1 MTDRR
6 LATLGMMLGI
16 FLAGIDGT
24 IVSTAMP
31 TVVASLGGLERY
43 PWVFAAYMLFAAVTM
58 PVFGRLADIYG
69 RKRLFYVGIAAF
81 VLGSVLAGAAR
92 SMLQL
97 VAFRAVQGVGAGAM
111 FSIPYTVLG
120 VIYPPD
126 ERGKAIGYGSAVWG
140 VSSVIGPLLGYLIVA
155 TLSWRWVF
163 YLSVPVGAAAALVT
177 ARSLDET
184 TGDADRYVDVAGATL
199 LAAGVGAALVALEV
213 YDSHPRLAAA
223 LVPLGIALLGLF
235 YVAERRARVPI
246 LPLSLFRDR
255 TFVVTNAAGFLT
267 SFAIFAALTYDPLF
281 VQSVRG
287 STASAALIVFPISI
301 GWSGTS
307 FVSGRL
313 VNRFGERRLATA
325 GALLM
330 TASFVVAALWTVATP
345 LWAMM
350 LTVFLTGVGMGT
362 LTPPILVA
370 VQNHLGTERMGLATS
385 SQQFFRNLGGTV
397 GVAVLG
403 VVLNVAMRERLAAVP
418 GVSDLD
424 DLQELLLRGGDAPP
438 GIAAVMA
445 DGLTTVFAVAAL
457 VCLVAAAAAAR
468 IPVTPATAASGT
480 ASGDD

>member
-1 MTDRR
+1 MTNRR

-31 TVVASLGGLERY
+31 TVVASLGGLELY
-43 PWVFAAYMLFAAVTM
+43 SWVFAVYMLFAAVTM
-58 PVFGRLADIYG
+58 PLFGRLADVYG

-92 SMLQL
+92 SMPQL
-97 VAFRAVQGVGAGAM
+97 IAFRAVQGVGAGAM

-126 ERGKAIGYGSAVWG
+126 ERGRAIGYGSAVWG
-140 VSSVIGPLLGYLIVA
+140 VSSVVGPLLGYLIVS

-163 YLSVPVGAAAALVT
+163 YLSVPVGVAAALVT

-184 TGDADRYVDVAGATL
+184 TGAAERDVDFGGAATL
-199 LAAGVGAALVALEV
+199 SVGVGAVLVALETF
-213 YDSHPRLAAA
+213 DSVPGLAGGLVALGAA
-223 LVPLGIALLGLF
+223 SLGLF
-235 YVAERRARVPI
+235 YVVERRARVPI
-246 LPLSLFRDR
+246 IPLSLFDDA
-255 TFVVTNAAGFLT
+255 TFVLTNAVGFLT
-267 SFAIFAALTYDPLF
+267 SFAVFAALTYDPLF

-287 STASAALIVFPISI
+287 SAAGAALIVFPISI

-307 FVSGRL
+307 FVVGRL
-313 VNRFGERRLATA
+313 IPWFGERRLATA
-325 GALLM
+325 GALVM
-330 TASFVVAALWTVATP
+330 AASFVLAAGWRVVTP
-345 LWAMM
+345 LWALMA
-350 LTVFLTGVGMGT
+350 TVFLTGVGMGA

-370 VQNHLGTERMGLATS
+370 IQNHLGTERMGLATS

-403 VVLNVAMRERLAAVP
+403 VVLNVSMRDRLASVP
-418 GVSDLD
+418 GVSGLE
-424 DLQELLLRGGDAPP
+424 DLQRLLLGGGETPP

-445 DGLTTVFAVAAL
+445 DGLTVVFAASAAI
-457 VCLVAAAAAAR
+457 CLAAAALAAR
-468 IPVTPATAASGT
+468 IPATEESGAST
-480 ASGDD
+480 DD

>member
-31 TVVASLGGLERY
+31 TVVASLGGLELY
-43 PWVFAAYMLFAAVTM
+43 SWVFAIYMLFAAVTM
-58 PVFGRLADIYG
+58 PLFGRLADIYG
-69 RKRLFYVGIAAF
+69 RKRLFYVGVAAF
-81 VLGSVLAGAAR
+81 VLGSALAGAAR
-92 SMLQL
+92 SMPQL
-97 VAFRAVQGVGAGAM
+97 IAFRALQGVGAGAM
-111 FSIPYTVLG
+111 FSIPYTILG
-120 VIYPPD
+120 VIYPPE

-155 TLSWRWVF
+155 ALSWRWVF

-184 TGDADRYVDVAGATL
+184 TGEAERHVDFAGAAVLSVGVGAILIALELYDAAAT
-199 LAAGVGAALVALEV
+199 LAAGLGA
-213 YDSHPRLAAA
+213 
-223 LVPLGIALLGLF
+223 LGAVCLGLF
-235 YVAERRARVPI
+235 YVVERRARVPI
-246 LPLSLFRDR
+246 IPLSLFDDT

-287 STASAALIVFPISI
+287 SASGAALIVFPISI

-313 VNRFGERRLATA
+313 INRFGERRLATT
-325 GALLM
+325 GALVM
-330 TASFVVAALWTVATP
+330 AGSFAVAALWRVDTP

-350 LTVFLTGVGMGT
+350 GTVFCTGVGMGT

-370 VQNHLGTERMGLATS
+370 IQNHLGTERMGLATS
-385 SQQFFRNLGGTV
+385 SQQFFRNLGGTI
-397 GVAVLG
+397 GVATLG
-403 VVLNVAMRERLAAVP
+403 VVLNVSMRDRLAAIP
-418 GVSDLD
+418 GVSNLE
-424 DLQELLLRGGDAPP
+424 DLQRLLLGGGEAPA

-445 DGLTTVFAVAAL
+445 EGLTVVFVASAAVCLAAAAVAAY
-457 VCLVAAAAAAR
+457 
-468 IPVTPATAASGT
+468 IPRTTGTATARPA
-480 ASGDD
+480 DD